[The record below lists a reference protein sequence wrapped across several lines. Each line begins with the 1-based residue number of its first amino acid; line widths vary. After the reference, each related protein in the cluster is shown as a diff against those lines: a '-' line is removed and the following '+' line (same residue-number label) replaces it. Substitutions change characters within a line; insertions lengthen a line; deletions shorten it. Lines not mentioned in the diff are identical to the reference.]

1 MVRGGLLKQTEG
13 VGSAGAGSLASHGSA
28 GHVGG
33 GHRLHHTG
41 SPFMPGCG
49 VVSRK
54 GEGTERQ
61 VGPSQGLQPT
71 RAVTALRRPSWVDR
85 RGGGK
90 PECQHWTQDPRMP
103 GPSWGQELQVLAQNK
118 GPGVGQTPPAL
129 LPEAQPFLPSPGL
142 HGPARVHGSP
152 GLPPAPGCTPGF
164 RHSAQEAM
172 SKREMWKS
180 PAPRSGP
187 QELLGA
193 PAQQLWSSCHRVKGL
208 ECTGSPR
215 PQSFIISISHS
226 STESYYEV

>member
-1 MVRGGLLKQTEG
+1 MALYPVQRRPTRADLPGQGRRWCGDLVHSMVRGGLLKLTEG

-54 GEGTERQ
+54 GEGMERQ
-61 VGPSQGLQPT
+61 VGPNQGLQPT

-142 HGPARVHGSP
+142 HGPAHVHGSP
-152 GLPPAPGCTPGF
+152 GLPPAPG
-164 RHSAQEAM
+164 
-172 SKREMWKS
+172 
-180 PAPRSGP
+180 
-187 QELLGA
+187 
-193 PAQQLWSSCHRVKGL
+193 
-208 ECTGSPR
+208 
-215 PQSFIISISHS
+215 
-226 STESYYEV
+226 